1 MSLVNRIKYAV
12 VLVLCFTSTVA
23 RSQTVVIDGEIRP
36 RTEYQNGFKTPI
48 STANDPGIFTS
59 QRTRLGLTFTS
70 GLLTTQITLQD
81 SRVFGQYATTSS
93 EATTGIYEAW
103 ANMLLVPG
111 GSLTVGRQPIK
122 YDDSRL
128 FSAPAW
134 SITGTTHDL
143 MLFKYSI
150 NDFQAHLGL
159 AYNNKSETSV
169 ETFYVPGSKYRSMG
183 YLWLSTPTYKGFTL
197 SGIVVDEGLQDT
209 LGLGG
214 TAKYKKI
221 STNQAITYGGN
232 LKYENAAFPL
242 SGLATAYFQSGKNF
256 SGKTM
261 KGKFLALKLN
271 YNVASFLSASL
282 GTDYLSGDKNGS
294 TDGIQ
299 SNFKKLYG
307 SDHTFNGYID
317 YWDAPLAQGLLDY
330 YGSVTGKIGKNL
342 TLEGGY
348 HVFNSEYSG
357 KNAKKIGF
365 DRDLGSEFDFLV
377 TYKLNS
383 WTTVQGGYCRYFSN
397 NNTLIAKDLVTV
409 ANTYPT
415 VNAPQ
420 WAYVM
425 FTIKPTFLNTASAG
439 K

>member
-1 MSLVNRIKYAV
+1 MCV
-12 VLVLCFTSTVA
+12 VGLIPMVSGA
-23 RSQTVVIDGEIRP
+23 QTVVIDGEIRP
-36 RTEYQNGFKTPI
+36 RTEFQNGYKTPI
-48 STANDPGIFTS
+48 STTNDPGIFTS

-81 SRVFGQYATTSS
+81 SRVFGQYATASS
-93 EATTGIYEAW
+93 DATTGLYEAW
-103 ANMLLVPG
+103 ANMLLLPG
-111 GSLTVGRQPIK
+111 GSLTIGRQTVK
-122 YDDSRL
+122 YDDNRL

-143 MLFKYSI
+143 AVFKYSI

-209 LGLGG
+209 LGFGG

-221 STNQAITYGGN
+221 STNQAFTYGGN
-232 LKYENAAFPL
+232 LKYENADFPL
-242 SGLATAYFQSGKNF
+242 SGLATAYFQSGKNY

-261 KGKFLALKLN
+261 EGKLLALKLN

-282 GTDYLSGDKNGS
+282 GTDYLSGDKNGA

-317 YWDAPLAQGLLDY
+317 YWNTPLAQGLLDY
-330 YGSVTGKIGKNL
+330 YGCVTGKIGKKL

-348 HVFNSEYSG
+348 HVFNSEFSG
-357 KNAKKIGF
+357 KNTKKIEFGK
-365 DRDLGSEFDFLV
+365 DLGSEFDFLV
-377 TYKLNS
+377 TYKLNT

-397 NNTLIAKDLVTV
+397 NNTLIAKDLVTT

-415 VNAPQ
+415 VRAPQ

-425 FTIKPTFLNTASAG
+425 FTIKPTFLNTALAG